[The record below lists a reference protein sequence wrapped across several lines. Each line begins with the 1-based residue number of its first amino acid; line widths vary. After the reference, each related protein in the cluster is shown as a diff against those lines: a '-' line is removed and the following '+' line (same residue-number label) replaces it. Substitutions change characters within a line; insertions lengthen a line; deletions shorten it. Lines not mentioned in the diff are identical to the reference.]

1 MFFKSK
7 TAVMI
12 DVKKTIENK
21 SQTEIENNSN
31 NFYSNKQSKTTN
43 VNILLNRVRLDNRKA
58 FKKKVLFFSFLI
70 SLISLLFIFLYM

>member
-1 MFFKSK
+1 
-7 TAVMI
+7 MI

-70 SLISLLFIFLYM
+70 SLISLLFIFLYL

>member
-1 MFFKSK
+1 
-7 TAVMI
+7 MI
-12 DVKKTIENK
+12 GVKKTIENK
-21 SQTEIENNSN
+21 LQTEIENNSN

>member
-1 MFFKSK
+1 
-7 TAVMI
+7 MI

>member
-1 MFFKSK
+1 MK
-7 TAVMI
+7 V
-12 DVKKTIENK
+12 VKKTIENK

-58 FKKKVLFFSFLI
+58 FKKKVLFFSLLI

>member
-1 MFFKSK
+1 MFFRSK

-12 DVKKTIENK
+12 GVKKTIENK
-21 SQTEIENNSN
+21 LQTEIENNSN

>member
-1 MFFKSK
+1 
-7 TAVMI
+7 MI

-70 SLISLLFIFLYM
+70 SLISSLFIFLYM

>member
-1 MFFKSK
+1 
-7 TAVMI
+7 MI
-12 DVKKTIENK
+12 GVKKTIENRL
-21 SQTEIENNSN
+21 QTEIENNSN

>member
-1 MFFKSK
+1 
-7 TAVMI
+7 MI

-21 SQTEIENNSN
+21 SQTEKENNSN

-58 FKKKVLFFSFLI
+58 FKKKVLFFSLLI

>member
-21 SQTEIENNSN
+21 SQIEIENNSN
-31 NFYSNKQSKTTN
+31 NFYSSKQSKTTN

>member
-1 MFFKSK
+1 
-7 TAVMI
+7 MI

-43 VNILLNRVRLDNRKA
+43 VNILLNRVRLDKRKT

>member
-1 MFFKSK
+1 
-7 TAVMI
+7 MI

-58 FKKKVLFFSFLI
+58 FKKKVLFFSLLI